1 MFWPSNTKVQT
12 SENEHFFT
20 PKKRKDSRDLKLQI
34 IGWPSIIR
42 VLIGQNVDKSPT
54 FEGKE
59 QFPKNVVR
67 VSLMLSASGLVTV
80 FYGDNNRNS
89 THSYWARVFELMF
102 SQNSRT
108 FCRVFFKS
116 PDSNKNNHP
125 PSTNALGTAIDR
137 TASKMP
143 SRSGVVKQSATSE
156 KR

>member
-1 MFWPSNTKVQT
+1 MAFNLLLDRSKMLLNHQPLKVQ
-12 SENEHFFT
+12 N
-20 PKKRKDSRDLKLQI
+20 
-34 IGWPSIIR
+34 
-42 VLIGQNVDKSPT
+42 T
-54 FEGKE
+54 F
-59 QFPKNVVR
+59 PNVVR
-67 VSLMLSASGLVTV
+67 VSLMFSASGLVTV
-80 FYGDNNRNS
+80 FYGDNNHNS

-156 KR
+156 KRYSNGNSPKGY